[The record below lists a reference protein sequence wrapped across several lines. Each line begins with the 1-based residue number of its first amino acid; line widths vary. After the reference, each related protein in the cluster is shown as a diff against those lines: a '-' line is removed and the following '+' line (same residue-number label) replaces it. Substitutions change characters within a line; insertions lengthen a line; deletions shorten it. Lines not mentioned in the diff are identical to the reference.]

1 MPTAPLID
9 LLARHGGLSG
19 LAAAVRAGELRPEDL
34 ARAALARIAELDG
47 DLHAFTQVFTE
58 FPGGSGVRGAL
69 AGLPVAV
76 KDNIDVGGRVTT
88 LGRPARERPPATRD
102 AVAVSRLTE
111 AGAFVIGKT
120 NLPELASSAV
130 TGNIHY
136 GDARNPWDPART
148 AGGSSGGSASAVAAG
163 MAVAALGTD
172 TGGSVL
178 IPSALTGVCGLRPTH
193 GRVSTEGVVP
203 LSPTLDTV
211 GLVAVTPDDL
221 SVLLDVL
228 LDGRQDVP
236 SDGQPE
242 VPPDA
247 PDGTP
252 PLRQVPGD
260 GLAGLR
266 VGVLTGWFDDAAEVD
281 EGVRRQVAVAARDLT
296 GAGAS
301 VQPVELPSASAVHPH
316 ARTLY
321 AVEAAATFAELLEPG
336 RTYAPTVEARR
347 AHRYGPDDLARAL
360 EFRRAWQAELAA
372 AFAGV
377 DVLLTATTPITAPRI
392 DIATEATTTALVRH
406 TYPFCFAGTPA
417 LSLPAGTHDGLPVGL
432 MLAGPPDSDRRLLSI
447 GSACRA
453 AGLLPFPAA
462 P

>member
-1 MPTAPLID
+1 MRAAPLLG
-9 LLARHGGLSG
+9 LLTRHGGLSG

-34 ARAALARIAELDG
+34 ARAALSRIAELDG
-47 DLHAFTQVFTE
+47 NLHAFTQVFGE
-58 FPGGSGVRGAL
+58 PPGSSGARGAL

-88 LGRPARERPPATRD
+88 LGRPARERPPAARD
-102 AVAVSRLTE
+102 AVAVSRLTKE
-111 AGAFVIGKT
+111 GAFVIGKT

-130 TGNIHY
+130 TANAHY

-211 GLVAVTPDDL
+211 GLVAVTPEDL
-221 SVLLDVL
+221 SLLLDVL
-228 LDGRQDVP
+228 LGDREEVP
-236 SDGQPE
+236 PE
-242 VPPDA
+242 VP
-247 PDGTP
+247 DGARP
-252 PLRQVPGD
+252 PRALPED

-266 VGVLTGWFDDAAEVD
+266 VGVLTGWFDDPAEVD
-281 EGVRRQVAVAARDLT
+281 EGVRRQVAVAARGLT
-296 GAGAS
+296 AAGAS
-301 VQPVELPSASAVHPH
+301 VQPVELPSAPAVHQH
-316 ARTLY
+316 ARTVY
-321 AVEAAATFAELLEPG
+321 AVEAAAAFAELLEPG

-347 AHRYGPDDLARAL
+347 AHRYGPDDLARAR

-372 AFAGV
+372 AFTGV
-377 DVLLTATTPITAPRI
+377 DVLLTATTPVTAPRL
-392 DIATEATTTALVRH
+392 DTATEATTTALVRN

-417 LSLPAGTHDGLPVGL
+417 LSLPAGTHDGLPMGI
-432 MLAGPPDSDRRLLSI
+432 MLAGPPGTDRRLLSI
-447 GSACRA
+447 GRSACR
-453 AGLLPFPAA
+453 LLPPSAS
-462 P
+462 